1 MCPHCLHLPYM
12 ATKNASVHVRM
23 SAGTKRQA
31 QKTLKRMGL
40 DVSTAVNLFLHRV
53 VKTQAI
59 PFEVRTENGYTPAQ
73 ERQIIKDTEWAMKY
87 GKRYDDV
94 DEMAKDITRKYGKR

>member
-1 MCPHCLHLPYM
+1 M
-12 ATKNASVHVRM
+12 ATLTTKTKKDTTVHVRM
-23 SAGTKRQA
+23 SARTKREA

-53 VKTQAI
+53 VTTQAI

-73 ERQIIKDTEWAMKY
+73 EKQIIKDTEWALKY

-94 DEMAKDITRKYGKR
+94 DEMHRDILKRNS

>member
-1 MCPHCLHLPYM
+1 M
-12 ATKNASVHVRM
+12 ATKNTTVHVRM
-23 SAGTKRQA
+23 SAGTKKKA
-31 QKTLKRMGL
+31 QQTLKRMGL

-94 DEMAKDITRKYGKR
+94 DEMMNDILKKHS

>member
-1 MCPHCLHLPYM
+1 M
-12 ATKNASVHVRM
+12 HVRM
-23 SAGTKRQA
+23 SAQTKAKA

-40 DVSTAVNLFLHRV
+40 DVSTAINLFLHRV
-53 VKTQAI
+53 VHTQSI

-73 ERQIIKDTEWAMKY
+73 EREIIKETEWALKH

-94 DEMAKDITRKYGKR
+94 DEMHRDIMKKYG

>member
-1 MCPHCLHLPYM
+1 M
-12 ATKNASVHVRM
+12 HVRM
-23 SAGTKRQA
+23 SAQTKKRAQA
-31 QKTLKRMGL
+31 TLKRMGL

-53 VKTQAI
+53 VDTQAI

-73 ERQIIKDTEWAMKY
+73 EKQIIKDTEWALKY

-94 DEMAKDITRKYGKR
+94 DEMHRDILKRYG